1 METHKLT
8 VAAKKI
14 LKPKYCGAVIVAAG
28 SASRMGGVDK
38 ILAPLGNTTVIAA
51 SAKAF
56 QDCDVIKEIVIVTR
70 PDQLEQVAEVCM
82 GFDKVKAVVAGGAS
96 RPESVMNGLHALSKK
111 VKLAA
116 IHDGARPLATPEM
129 IDRVVRAAGTWG
141 AAAPGVPVKD
151 TIKQT
156 QKGIVTGTPDRSA
169 LRAIQTPQIFD
180 YDLLVGALENAAKKE
195 LAITDDCSAVEAL
208 GMSMR
213 IVDGLEEN
221 IKITTPMD
229 LKLANMLWEERE

>member
-1 METHKLT
+1 MNMKKVSAVLRT
-8 VAAKKI
+8 V
-14 LKPKYCGAVIVAAG
+14 LPLKYCGAVIVAAG

-38 ILAPLGNTTVIAA
+38 ILAPLGSTTVIAA
-51 SAKAF
+51 SATAF

-141 AAAPGVPVKD
+141 AAAPGIPVKD
-151 TIKQT
+151 TVKQI

-180 YDLLVGALENAAKKE
+180 YDLLVGALENAAKKA

-208 GMSMR
+208 GMSVR

>member
-1 METHKLT
+1 METKKLAQT
-8 VAAKKI
+8 ARKV

-28 SASRMGGVDK
+28 SASRMGGIDK
-38 ILAPLGNTTVIAA
+38 VLAPLGDTTVIAA

-96 RPESVMNGLHALSKK
+96 RPESVMNGLTALSGK

-116 IHDGARPLATPEM
+116 IHDGARPLVTPEV
-129 IDRVVRAAGTWG
+129 IDRVVRAAGSFG

-151 TIKQT
+151 TVKKT
-156 QKGIVTGTPDRSA
+156 LKGIVTETPDRA
-169 LRAIQTPQIFD
+169 LLRAIQTPQVFD
-180 YDLLVGALENAAKKE
+180 YDLLLAALENASQKQ
-195 LAITDDCSAVEAL
+195 LPITDDCSAVEAL
-208 GMSMR
+208 GMSVR
-213 IVDGLEEN
+213 IVEGAEEN

-229 LKLANMLWEERE
+229 LKLANMLWEERK

>member
-1 METHKLT
+1 MQTHKLT

-28 SASRMGGVDK
+28 SATRMGGVDK
-38 ILAPLGNTTVIAA
+38 ILAPLGDTTVIAA

-70 PDQLEQVAEVCM
+70 PDQLELVAQACAE
-82 GFDKVKAVVAGGAS
+82 FDKVKAVVAGGAS
-96 RPESVMNGLHALSKK
+96 RPESVMNGMNALSKK

-116 IHDGARPLATPEM
+116 IHDGARPLVTPAL
-129 IDRVVRAAGTWG
+129 IDQVVRAAGTWG
-141 AAAPGVPVKD
+141 AAAPGIPVKD
-151 TIKQT
+151 TVKQI

-169 LRAIQTPQIFD
+169 LRAIQTPQICD
-180 YDLLVGALENAAKKE
+180 YDLLLGALDNAAQKE
-195 LAITDDCSAVEAL
+195 LPITDDCSAVEAM
-208 GMSMR
+208 GMSVR

-229 LKLANMLWEERE
+229 LKLANMLWEDRK

>member
-8 VAAKKI
+8 VAARKV

-28 SASRMGGVDK
+28 SATRMGGVDK
-38 ILAPLGNTTVIAA
+38 ILAPLGDTTVIAA

-70 PDQLEQVAEVCM
+70 PDQLQQVAEACAQ
-82 GFDKVKAVVAGGAS
+82 FDKVKAVVAGGAS
-96 RPESVMNGLHALSKK
+96 RPESVMNGLNALSQK

-116 IHDGARPLATPEM
+116 IHDGARPLVTPEL

-141 AAAPGVPVKD
+141 AAAPGIPVKD
-151 TIKQT
+151 TVKQT
-156 QKGIVTGTPDRSA
+156 LKGIVTGTPERNA
-169 LRAIQTPQIFD
+169 LRAIQTPQVFD
-180 YDLLVGALENAAKKE
+180 YDLLCGALKNASEKE
-195 LAITDDCSAVEAL
+195 IAITDDCSAVEAM
-208 GMSMR
+208 GMSVR
-213 IVDGLEEN
+213 IVEGLEEN

-229 LKLANMLWEERE
+229 LKLANMLWEERK